1 MAREVLWYIV
11 PQDGRYPWEPEGRR
25 EVDHA
30 YLQQLATAVDRLG
43 YSGALLATGAHD
55 VWVLGAAL
63 AATTTR
69 LRPLLAVHPGLISPV
84 LLAKMALT
92 FDELFGG
99 RLTINVINGDARTLN
114 TYGLRLEHD
123 ERYALAREYWHVFK
137 RLTRGEIV
145 DFTGTH
151 VRVENAG
158 ANFGVAPVQKPHIPL
173 WFGGSSEAGLDMAAE
188 LIDVYLSWGEP
199 PELLQQKITRLRD
212 SAAQHGREIRFG
224 LRLHLIVRDT
234 DAEAWAY
241 ADHLLKVTS
250 PETFARQG
258 AINQHADSVGVQ
270 RQLHVHGGVVPDHA
284 KDIEVY
290 PNMWPGMSL
299 LRPGPGTALVGS
311 HASVIERLHEFEA
324 LGVDTFILSG
334 NPLLEEAYH
343 IGETILPA
351 LGVSR
356 PGRDTP

>member
-212 SAAQHGREIRFG
+212 AAAQHGREIRF
-224 LRLHLIVRDT
+224 
-234 DAEAWAY
+234 
-241 ADHLLKVTS
+241 
-250 PETFARQG
+250 
-258 AINQHADSVGVQ
+258 
-270 RQLHVHGGVVPDHA
+270 
-284 KDIEVY
+284 
-290 PNMWPGMSL
+290 
-299 LRPGPGTALVGS
+299 
-311 HASVIERLHEFEA
+311 
-324 LGVDTFILSG
+324 
-334 NPLLEEAYH
+334 
-343 IGETILPA
+343 
-351 LGVSR
+351 
-356 PGRDTP
+356 